1 MFGSRDFPRIHD
13 RPSILG
19 FIRDRLDS
27 DGRLADSTCVLPDEE
42 SPDPGKIRWVAG
54 ALDGVMG
61 HNMDLSGGGEV
72 DAIAQRTAQRIVDA
86 CTRPRRRQLGALYQ
100 DLINEDV
107 LSIIDPVIES
117 LAQLRPS
124 TVDVAAIGSWLA
136 SESPDRGPVKVG
148 IALLG
153 ITGAPDGTILHQL
166 GAHEEF
172 TLYAAVAFANSREQ
186 PEPDLF
192 ELAQR
197 VDGWGRIHCVERL
210 RNTTDPNIA
219 RWILLEG
226 FRNSVMYEYLAS
238 IAATTGDLAGALGGS
253 SVDPELLVAAS
264 EIIDALIMGG
274 PAEDIDDY
282 PDARIALTRWLYHME
297 TQTNLEVHVGT
308 LGEFLTI
315 DAIIR
320 FCGRDDWDQR
330 LAAGSWTVADREAIM
345 SAAEALL
352 DRPQW
357 TTATHVGL
365 ESEDPQTFWQAERAA
380 RILGIDP
387 FDQLLRRINADPLDG
402 PWFQAWQ
409 GADRQR
415 AEVLVDRATRLL
427 DLESI
432 ATGPSTAIG
441 LGPQFRAH
449 SALGWTLQGL
459 RDHPGLGADLISVAM
474 NSPSIQNRNAAL
486 NLLAAT
492 GPDQWQRQ
500 QYDQLMAMAT
510 SDPDDK
516 VRQYAA
522 AVLAGNADGS

>member
-1 MFGSRDFPRIHD
+1 M
-13 RPSILG
+13 
-19 FIRDRLDS
+19 
-27 DGRLADSTCVLPDEE
+27 
-42 SPDPGKIRWVAG
+42 AG
-54 ALDGVMG
+54 AMDGAMG
-61 HNMDLSGGGEV
+61 HHADLSGGGEV

-86 CTRPRRRQLGALYQ
+86 CGKPRRRQLTVLYQ
-100 DLINEDV
+100 DLIDEDA

-124 TVDVAAIGSWLA
+124 TVDVAAIGSWLVN
-136 SESPDRGPVKVG
+136 ESPDRGPVKVG

-172 TLYAAVAFANSREQ
+172 TLYAAVAFTNSREH
-186 PEPDLF
+186 PDLDLF

-210 RNTTDPNIA
+210 CSTTDPNIA

-226 FRNSVMYEYLAS
+226 FRNSIMYEYLAF
-238 IAATTGDLAGALGGS
+238 IAATTDDLAGALGGS
-253 SVDPELLVAAS
+253 SADPELLTAAS

-282 PDARIALTRWLYHME
+282 PDAPIVLSRWLDHME
-297 TQTNLEVHVGT
+297 TRAGT

-315 DAIIR
+315 DAIIQ
-320 FCGRDDWDQR
+320 FCARDDWDQR
-330 LAAGSWTVADREAIM
+330 FVAQTWTVADREAIM
-345 SAAEALL
+345 SVANSLL

-357 TTATHVGL
+357 ITATHVGL
-365 ESEDPQTFWQAERAA
+365 ESDDPQTFWQAERAA

-387 FDQLLRRINADPLDG
+387 FEQLLRRIDADPFDG

-409 GADRQR
+409 GADQPR
-415 AEVLVDRATRLL
+415 AEILIDRATRLL

-441 LGPQFRAH
+441 LGPEFKAH

-459 RDHPGLGADLISVAM
+459 REHPGLGADLISLAM

-492 GPDQWQRQ
+492 GPDRWSSQ
-500 QYDQLMAMAT
+500 QHDQLLAMAT
-510 SDPDDK
+510 SDPDDR

-522 AVLAGNADGS
+522 DVLAGKADGG